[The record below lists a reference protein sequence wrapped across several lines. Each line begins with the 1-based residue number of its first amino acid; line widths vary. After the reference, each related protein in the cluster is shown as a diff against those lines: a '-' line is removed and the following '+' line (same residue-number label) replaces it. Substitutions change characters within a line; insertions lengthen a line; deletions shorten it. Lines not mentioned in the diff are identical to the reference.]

1 MNQDVI
7 NVLNALASLDTR
19 KIPTD
24 PVFRYHDADLAPTK
38 ETSLSQ
44 PIHGDPPVPLMRLQD
59 EPEDSPL
66 DEPENSSPPEIEHRP
81 RVLRPAD
88 DLRGGAGVADPAGG
102 GTVPT
107 YMDEPDSD
115 TDQSNDEYDG
125 NNDADDQD
133 STEISPTPS
142 PPPPDLVVQT
152 SPDTVRLE
160 NVSPAIA
167 APPLRPTRTR
177 RAPDRLNLLAHTQP
191 SEVYSCY
198 HITAR
203 RAMKEIKDI
212 AEPAIMLELAN
223 ITKMGVL
230 RGRHLR
236 ELSPTQVKKI
246 IPSQMNVTTKV
257 DPASDG
263 QGRIV
268 TTKAKARLVAGGDR
282 QDRSQYTR
290 SDTTSPTCT
299 ITGLFAHIA
308 LAASEG
314 EEVAVTDVTCAYLN
328 AAMPKEDPNKLVF
341 LRIDSFIA
349 PMLVQADPTMAQ
361 YVTQTGTIIVEL
373 DRALYGCIESARLW
387 FDELSSTLKEM
398 GFIANDCDPCVMTR
412 YNKGVR
418 ITVII
423 YVDDLLISSRLLT
436 LILWVITTLEKKYG
450 KLKVSSGKVH
460 SYIGMV
466 LDFTNPEYVSVNQ
479 TGMIEDIISS
489 TRAAVEDYTSST
501 PPTPFRA
508 FANRL
513 KIVSSARPKTPAAP
527 YLFNVSTDSPP
538 LHDLLKVIFHSTV
551 AKLMFISTRTRQD
564 ILTSLSFLAGRVL
577 FPTEEDWGKLTRVL
591 QYLGST
597 KGISLQLG
605 CTLPVQVHTSID
617 SSFNPISSGKSRSGV
632 CISLGRGVLYSK
644 STMQKINTTS
654 SCQAE
659 LVALAKSLQQ
669 SIFLAFF
676 LASHGYPQ
684 LPAIVS
690 QDNQSTLR
698 LIENGRP
705 SSELTRHIEIGY
717 FWAKDLIERKL
728 IEVIYCPTEDMLADF
743 FTKPLQSLLFDSLR
757 GKIMGASLLYPLSNK

>member
-1 MNQDVI
+1 
-7 NVLNALASLDTR
+7 
-19 KIPTD
+19 
-24 PVFRYHDADLAPTK
+24 
-38 ETSLSQ
+38 
-44 PIHGDPPVPLMRLQD
+44 
-59 EPEDSPL
+59 
-66 DEPENSSPPEIEHRP
+66 
-81 RVLRPAD
+81 
-88 DLRGGAGVADPAGG
+88 
-102 GTVPT
+102 
-107 YMDEPDSD
+107 
-115 TDQSNDEYDG
+115 
-125 NNDADDQD
+125 
-133 STEISPTPS
+133 
-142 PPPPDLVVQT
+142 
-152 SPDTVRLE
+152 
-160 NVSPAIA
+160 
-167 APPLRPTRTR
+167 
-177 RAPDRLNLLAHTQP
+177 
-191 SEVYSCY
+191 
-198 HITAR
+198 
-203 RAMKEIKDI
+203 MKEIRDI
-212 AEPAIMLELAN
+212 AEPAIMLELDN

-230 RGRHLR
+230 RGRHIR
-236 ELSPTQVKKI
+236 ELSPAQVKKI

-257 DPASDG
+257 DPTSDG
-263 QGRIV
+263 HGRIV

-328 AAMPKEDPNKLVF
+328 AAMPKDDPTKLVF
-341 LRIDSFIA
+341 LRVDAFIT
-349 PMLVQADPTMAQ
+349 PMLVRANPAMAQ
-361 YVTQTGTIIVEL
+361 YVSQTGTIIVEL
-373 DRALYGCIESARLW
+373 DRALYGCIESAKLW
-387 FDELSSTLKEM
+387 FDELSSTLKTM
-398 GFIANDCDPCVMTR
+398 GFIANDCDPCIMTK
-412 YNKGVR
+412 YIKGVR

-423 YVDDLLISSRLLT
+423 YVDDLLISCRILVH
-436 LILWVITTLEKKYG
+436 ILWVISSLERKYG

-466 LDFTNPEYVSVNQ
+466 LDFTNPDYVSVNQ
-479 TGMIEDIISS
+479 TGMIEDIITS

-538 LHDLLKVIFHSTV
+538 LHDLLKVIFHSAV

-564 ILTSLSFLAGRVL
+564 ILPTLSFLAGRVL

-597 KGISLQLG
+597 KEMSLQLG
-605 CTLPVQVHTSID
+605 CTLPVRVHTSID

-659 LVALAKSLQQ
+659 LVALAKCLQQ
-669 SIFLAFF
+669 SIFLAYF

-698 LIENGRP
+698 HVEHGRP

-757 GKIMGASLLYPLSNK
+757 GKIMGASLLYPPSNK